1 MTQTKINRPEDID
14 RINTFYAR
22 LNSFDNHT
30 LIDAYNTEKRVVGV
44 HAQTLYLIAMNE
56 AFLDRFGKS
65 PVSIN
70 EESQIS
76 ISGPIYYIDH
86 LQTFD
91 WFNKN

>member
-1 MTQTKINRPEDID
+1 ME
-14 RINTFYAR
+14 RINIFYAR
-22 LNSFDNHT
+22 LNGFDNHT
-30 LIDAYNTEKRVVGV
+30 LVDAYNIEKRVVGV

-65 PVSIN
+65 PVMID
-70 EESQIS
+70 EEGQAS

>member
-1 MTQTKINRPEDID
+1 ME
-14 RINTFYAR
+14 RINIFYAR
-22 LNSFDNHT
+22 LNGFDNHT
-30 LIDAYNTEKRVVGV
+30 LVDAYNIEKRVVGV

-65 PVSIN
+65 PVMIN
-70 EESQIS
+70 EEGQAS